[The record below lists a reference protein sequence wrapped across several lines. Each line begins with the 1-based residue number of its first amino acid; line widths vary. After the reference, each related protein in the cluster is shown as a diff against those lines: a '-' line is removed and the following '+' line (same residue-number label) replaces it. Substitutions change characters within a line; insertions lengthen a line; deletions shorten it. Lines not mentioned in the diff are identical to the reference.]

1 MAWLAS
7 SHLIFAAAPTSFGLR
22 FPVIDSPAITG
33 TAMKISLISQTFN
46 FVARTL
52 MLAGLLLSAQPAAA
66 KTCNRDCL
74 RGFITQY
81 LAAMVAHNPNALP
94 VTANVR
100 FTENSQVMKLGD
112 GLWQTISGLETYRQ
126 DVLDV
131 PQHTAASQVVVED
144 AGEPALLVLRLKI
157 DKNKISE
164 IETMVTRSQK
174 EGAILNIANLQQADK
189 NMAFVPARSQR
200 DSRKDA
206 IQIAMHYPAGLKV
219 GSFVEVN
226 APFAPDAYRIE
237 NGVHTAGPGCTRAG
251 CENIKTQ
258 TIIKH
263 PDITTRVIAVDEQL
277 GLVLLRMDFG
287 NVVKAYGPGNALVV
301 WEVFKIY
308 GGQIHAINAFMR
320 MMPANAGSGWDS
332 HDAGQ

>member
-1 MAWLAS
+1 MKMSLVSRTFRIAASAVLA
-7 SHLIFAAAPTSFGLR
+7 
-22 FPVIDSPAITG
+22 V
-33 TAMKISLISQTFN
+33 
-46 FVARTL
+46 
-52 MLAGLLLSAQPAAA
+52 LLLVLSQPAAA
-66 KTCNRDCL
+66 STCDRDCL
-74 RGFITQY
+74 RNFISQY
-81 LAAMVAHNPNALP
+81 LNAMVAHNPTVLP

-100 FTENSQVMKLGD
+100 FTENSQVTKLGD
-112 GLWQTISGLETYRQ
+112 GLWQTISALDSYRQ

-144 AGEPALLVLRLKI
+144 AGKPALLVLRLKI
-157 DKNKISE
+157 DKDKISE

-174 EGAILNIANLQQADK
+174 EGAILNIPGLQAVDK
-189 NMAFVPARSQR
+189 TMAFVPSPSQR
-200 DSRKDA
+200 DSRKKA
-206 IQIAMHYPAGLKV
+206 IVIAMHYPAGLKV

-226 APFAPDAYRIE
+226 APFAPGAYRIE
-237 NGVHTAGPGCTRAG
+237 NGVHTAGPGCARAG

-263 PDITTRVIAVDEQL
+263 PGITTRLIAVDQKL

-301 WEVFKIY
+301 WEIFKVY

-320 MMPANAGSGWDS
+320 MMPATAGSGWDS
-332 HDAGQ
+332 PQSGH

>member
-1 MAWLAS
+1 MAIKTSLLSRRFKLAAS
-7 SHLIFAAAPTSFGLR
+7 L
-22 FPVIDSPAITG
+22 VI
-33 TAMKISLISQTFN
+33 
-46 FVARTL
+46 
-52 MLAGLLLSAQPAAA
+52 LAGPVVLTQPAAA

-81 LAAMVAHNPNALP
+81 LNVMVAHNPGALP
-94 VTANVR
+94 VTADVR

-112 GLWQTISGLETYRQ
+112 GLWQSVSGLDTYRQ

-131 PQHTAASQVVVED
+131 SQHTAASQAVVEES
-144 AGEPALLVLRLKI
+144 GKPVLLVLRLKVN
-157 DKNKISE
+157 KGKISE

-174 EGAILNIANLQQADK
+174 EGAVFNLNGLQTADK
-189 NMAFVPARSQR
+189 TTALVPARSQLN
-200 DSRKDA
+200 SREEAVK
-206 IQIAMHYPAGLKV
+206 IALYYPAGLKV
-219 GSFVEVN
+219 GSFVQVD
-226 APFAPDAYRIE
+226 APFAPGAYRIE
-237 NGVHTAGPGCTRAG
+237 NGAHTAGPGCERPG

-263 PDITTRVIAVDEQL
+263 PGITSRVVAVDQPL

-287 NVVKAYGPGNALVV
+287 SIPKSYGPGNALVV

-320 MMPANAGSGWDS
+320 MMPADAGSGWDTPS
-332 HDAGQ
+332 AAQ